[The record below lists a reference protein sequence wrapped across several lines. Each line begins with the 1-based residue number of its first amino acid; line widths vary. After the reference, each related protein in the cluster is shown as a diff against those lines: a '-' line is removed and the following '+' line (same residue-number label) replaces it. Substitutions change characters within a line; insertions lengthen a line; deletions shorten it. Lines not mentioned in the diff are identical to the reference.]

1 MKRVLF
7 LSNGHGE
14 DLSASLIARKL
25 VDIGY
30 EVDGLP
36 IVGEGK
42 NYAIEN
48 IRIIGKTRNFK
59 TGGLGY
65 NSLKGRINDLING
78 QIAYFIKKLFLVLR
92 HSKNYEYFVV
102 VGDIVPIFF
111 AWLTRKSCF
120 IYLVAYSSHYEGKL
134 NLPWPCKY
142 FLNSNKVKKIFS
154 RDLYTAQDLSSQL
167 NKRVAFYGN
176 SFMDKLHKSN
186 SGENF
191 TFNIALFPGSRM
203 PELLNN
209 LSVMLDV
216 LEAISNY
223 QYFRNVQFDFGLIK
237 DCTAENLVKIFK
249 LRNWVLPNQNAINV
263 KTFQFGFISVKFKWD
278 SFVEIL
284 NQSNLVISMAGT
296 AAEQAIGCSKPVIQ
310 IEGDGPQFTKNF
322 ADAQRRLLGRFVFC
336 VTRYKNKKDKINKTV
351 DLIIKIIYLIK
362 LDSKFLIDCQENSLK
377 RIGPDGACTKLVE
390 EINQYITNENA
401 KI

>member
-36 IVGEGK
+36 IVGKGK
-42 NYAIEN
+42 NYSIEN
-48 IRIIGKTRNFK
+48 IRIIGKTRDFK

-78 QIAYFIKKLFLVLR
+78 QIIYFIKKLFLVLR

-111 AWLTRKSCF
+111 AWLARKSCF

-154 RDLYTAQDLSSQL
+154 RDLYTAQDLSIQL

-176 SFMDKLHKSN
+176 SFMDKFHKSN

-209 LSVMLDV
+209 LSEMLDV
-216 LEAISNY
+216 LEVISKY
-223 QYFRNVQFDFGLIK
+223 QYFRNVQFDFGLIN
-237 DCTAENLVKIFK
+237 DCTAENLGKIFK
-249 LRNWVLPNQNAINV
+249 LRNWVLTNQNVINV
-263 KTFQFGFISVKFKWD
+263 KTFQFGFI
-278 SFVEIL
+278 
-284 NQSNLVISMAGT
+284 Q
-296 AAEQAIGCSKPVIQ
+296 
-310 IEGDGPQFTKNF
+310 
-322 ADAQRRLLGRFVFC
+322 
-336 VTRYKNKKDKINKTV
+336 
-351 DLIIKIIYLIK
+351 
-362 LDSKFLIDCQENSLK
+362 
-377 RIGPDGACTKLVE
+377 
-390 EINQYITNENA
+390 
-401 KI
+401 